1 MYGIV
6 EDNQGRLWIS
16 TNHGLCCF
24 DPDRMKFRNYDV
36 SDGLQS
42 NEFNSQ
48 AVFKNKKGE
57 IFFGGVNGLNIFHP
71 ETMPLNQHQPPVVLT
86 GLRVLY
92 QPVSVHSE
100 NNEEILSE
108 AIEVARQITLSPRHR
123 VVTFEFAALDFV
135 APKKNR
141 YAFKL
146 EGFDD
151 DWNYV
156 GSQSSAT
163 YTNLPPGDY
172 VFRVKAANNDNV
184 WNEKGLSLKVR
195 MNPFYWQTW
204 WFKVL
209 LGLALITLGLAVHFI
224 RVQAIR
230 GKKQALEKINL
241 QLEEE
246 ILSRQQAEEELKK
259 LTNELEK
266 RVVQRTQ
273 DLLEAKNKLEKE
285 VIVRKKISA
294 ELQRSLEEKEIL
306 LQEIHHRIKNNLQIV
321 SSLINLQMK
330 NFSDNQVREAL
341 KMCLGRLRTMA
352 LVHEELYQ
360 QKLFTNID
368 FRIYTLKL
376 IEYLKRLYSDKCR
389 HIEIKLVIEKIHL
402 DITKAI
408 PCALILNELLSNC
421 FKHAFP
427 PDKRPNGIIKVR
439 LKQKE
444 KKVQKQYQLFVA
456 DNGVG
461 FSQDIEIEKPSSL
474 GLRII
479 YSLVRQLEGEIKI
492 DSGPDG
498 TQVYINF

>member
-57 IFFGGVNGLNIFHP
+57 TFFGGVNGLNIFHP
-71 ETMPLNQHQPPVVLT
+71 ETIPLNQHQPPVVLT

-156 GSQSSAT
+156 GFQSSAT

-246 ILSRQQAEEELKK
+246 ILSRKQAEEELKK
-259 LTNELEK
+259 LTDELEK
-266 RVVQRTQ
+266 
-273 DLLEAKNKLEKE
+273 K
-285 VIVRKKISA
+285 S
-294 ELQRSLEEKEIL
+294 
-306 LQEIHHRIKNNLQIV
+306 
-321 SSLINLQMK
+321 
-330 NFSDNQVREAL
+330 
-341 KMCLGRLRTMA
+341 
-352 LVHEELYQ
+352 
-360 QKLFTNID
+360 
-368 FRIYTLKL
+368 
-376 IEYLKRLYSDKCR
+376 YSK
-389 HIEIKLVIEKIHL
+389 
-402 DITKAI
+402 
-408 PCALILNELLSNC
+408 
-421 FKHAFP
+421 
-427 PDKRPNGIIKVR
+427 DKRP
-439 LKQKE
+439 
-444 KKVQKQYQLFVA
+444 
-456 DNGVG
+456 
-461 FSQDIEIEKPSSL
+461 P
-474 GLRII
+474 
-479 YSLVRQLEGEIKI
+479 
-492 DSGPDG
+492 
-498 TQVYINF
+498 